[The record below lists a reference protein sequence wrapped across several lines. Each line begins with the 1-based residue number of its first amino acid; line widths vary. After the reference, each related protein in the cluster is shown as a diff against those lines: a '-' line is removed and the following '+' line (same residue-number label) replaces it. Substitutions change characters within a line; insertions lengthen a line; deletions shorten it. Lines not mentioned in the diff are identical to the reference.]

1 MLNGKHK
8 REGRKTVPAKHR
20 YLVFRVFFLM
30 LASLAG
36 IGGGAQPARAELC
49 IPCGLCNPV
58 DLLVSA
64 FFWEFFEGGL
74 GVWDGFTE
82 LIEDNIDQYF
92 RYEARWIVTEFY
104 DEFWLPALE
113 ELNMYLSA
121 FSMKQV
127 EMFGMMLDAKNHLE
141 TRRLFF
147 ELQAEAHRDYHP
159 SDGICWIGTSVRSM
173 AASESKARANMLALT
188 ERSMRRNLSSKS
200 SLGADG
206 VEPDQ
211 RARWV
216 QFITRYCD
224 PRDNNWTG
232 AGSGLDLACDH
243 DGGAP
248 GANIGATNRDR
259 VNRDVNFTRLV
270 DEPRTINFDYTDA
283 APSEEDADIQ
293 AMAVNL
299 YGNHPMLKV
308 PRTALTTTGAKGLY
322 LLSRSVTARRNVA
335 QHSFNSIVA
344 MKSSGS
350 NGVAGAPSNVASF
363 MGAIIRELLP
373 VATSPAQISQQ
384 TAEIFEMIGRNPSY
398 YAQLEILAKKI
409 YQNPDFF
416 ADLYD
421 KPANVAR
428 KSVAMKA
435 IDLMLDRAL
444 YESELRQEMVL
455 SVLLSTEMRKEYR
468 RLNQPM
474 SRKK

>member
-1 MLNGKHK
+1 MVNEQKKKSENGK
-8 REGRKTVPAKHR
+8 VPAKRR
-20 YLVFRVFFLM
+20 YLVVRVFFLM
-30 LASLAG
+30 IVSLAG
-36 IGGGAQPARAELC
+36 IGGGAQPARASLC
-49 IPCGLCNPV
+49 IPCGLCNPA
-58 DLLVSA
+58 DLLISA
-64 FFWEFFEGGL
+64 AFWEFFEGGL

-82 LIEDNIDQYF
+82 LIMDNIDQYF

-113 ELNMYLSA
+113 ELNMYLST

-159 SDGICWIGTSVRSM
+159 SEGICWIGTSVRSM
-173 AASESKARANMLALT
+173 AATETKAKVNLLALT
-188 ERSMRRNLSSKS
+188 ERGMRRNLSSKT
-200 SLGADG
+200 SLGVDG
-206 VEPDQ
+206 AEADQ

-216 QFITRYCD
+216 QFTRRYCD
-224 PRDNNWTG
+224 PKDNNWTG
-232 AGSGLDLACDH
+232 PGTGLDLACDH
-243 DGGAP
+243 DGAAA

-270 DEPRTINFDYTDA
+270 DEPRTINLDYTDNTM
-283 APSEEDADIQ
+283 SEEDEDIL
-293 AMAVNL
+293 AMSANL
-299 YGNHPMLKV
+299 YGNHPVLKV
-308 PRTALTTTGAKGLY
+308 SRTALTTTGAKSLY
-322 LLSRSVTARRNVA
+322 LLTRSITARRNVA

-350 NGVAGAPSNVASF
+350 NGLAGAPPNTASF

-468 RLNQPM
+468 KLNQPM
-474 SRKK
+474 ARKK